1 MFTHILTCV
10 DGSEH
15 ANRAID
21 TACDLAKNQG
31 AVLTM
36 LHVITRPGGQHV
48 SEALKSLQEAE
59 HIHMTE
65 RDVVES
71 VGRELLDGASER
83 ARKRGVADC
92 SALLEVGDAAGVIVA
107 TAKSNRADLI
117 VMGRRGLGDLTGLL
131 LGSVSHKV
139 AQAADCSCL
148 TVK

>member
-1 MFTHILTCV
+1 MFNSILVCI

-21 TACDLAKNQG
+21 LACELAKNQSTK
-31 AVLTM
+31 LTL
-36 LHVITRPGGQHV
+36 LHVITKPGGQHV
-48 SEALKSLQEAE
+48 PEALKSLQEIE
-59 HIHMTE
+59 HVHITE

-71 VGRELLDGASER
+71 VGRDVLEAASQR
-83 ARKRGVADC
+83 VRKGGVGDC
-92 SALLEVGDAAGVIVA
+92 DTLLEVGDAAGTIVE
-107 TAKSNRADLI
+107 TAKSSGADLI
-117 VMGRRGLGDLTGLL
+117 VMGRRGLGDFTGLL